1 MIIASGLLALI
12 VGGAFLV
19 LLIAVDG
26 SVASTERARRADAA
40 LVEANRVE
48 RLVIDLETGQRG
60 FVLTGDERF
69 LEPWHAARDLLPE
82 ATAELKRSAADSPG
96 EAGARQLIDDVTS
109 YIDDYSVPLVEA
121 ATRRD
126 PTAASVASTLEGKRR
141 VDELR
146 GAVDRLLA
154 TEQSDLERNRGHT
167 DASIRRAIAVAAGS
181 LAGSILLIVFFAT
194 YLTRAIVGP
203 IRRAAVMAD
212 RLAGGDLGS
221 RMMAS
226 GPAEIGDLERSFN
239 VMADSLQRD
248 RDELSRLA
256 EEQAA
261 LRRVATLVANAAPA
275 AELFAAVSEEV
286 GRLLPVDITSMNRYG
301 SDGTATVVAGW
312 DRSGR
317 PVLVGARHPLEG
329 ANLSTIIAQTRRPAR
344 IDFADSSGGLVAAA
358 KEAGA
363 RSGIGTPIVVAGRL
377 WGVMVA
383 ASTSQEPLPE
393 DTEARL
399 AGFTDLVATAIA
411 NAESR
416 TELAASRARVVEAA
430 DVSRRRIERDLHDG
444 AQQRLISLGLDL
456 RAAESAVPVELP
468 ELRTQLSRAAEG
480 LTEVLEDVQ
489 EISRGIHPAIL
500 SKGGL
505 GPAVRTLAR
514 RCPVRV
520 ELDVGADQRLPER
533 IEAAAY
539 YVISEAL
546 TNAAKHAHAS
556 VVRVTVHAEGAE
568 LQISISDDGIG
579 GADPSHGSG
588 LIGLRDRVEAFGGT
602 FEIAS
607 PARSGTSLLVTLPIV
622 GT

>member
-1 MIIASGLLALI
+1 MTIASGLVALI
-12 VGGAFLV
+12 VGAAFLV
-19 LLIAVDG
+19 LLVAVDG
-26 SVASTERARRADAA
+26 SVASTERARRADNA

-69 LEPWHAARDLLPE
+69 LEPWRAAQELLPGV
-82 ATAELKRSAADSPG
+82 TAGLERSTVDSPG
-96 EAGARQLIDDVTS
+96 EAGALQLTEDVTS
-109 YIDDYSVPLVEA
+109 YIEDYSIPLVEA
-121 ATRRD
+121 ARRHE
-126 PTAASVASTLEGKRR
+126 PTAASVAATLEGKRR

-154 TEQSDLERNRGHT
+154 TEQADLETNRGHT
-167 DASIRRAIAVAAGS
+167 DASIRRAIAIAAGG
-181 LAGSILLIVFFAT
+181 LGGSILLIVFFGI
-194 YLTRAIVGP
+194 YLTRAIVAP

-226 GPAEIGDLERSFN
+226 GPAEIGALESSFN

-261 LRRVATLVANAAPA
+261 LRRVATLVASAAPA

-286 GRLLPVDITSMNRYG
+286 GRLLPVDITHMTRYG

-317 PVLVGARHPLEG
+317 QVPVGARHPLEG
-329 ANLSTIIAQTRRPAR
+329 TNLSTIILETRSPAR
-344 IDFADSSGGLVAAA
+344 IDVGASSGAMAAAA
-358 KEAGA
+358 KAVGA

-383 ASTSQEPLPE
+383 ASTSEEPLPE

-430 DVSRRRIERDLHDG
+430 DASRRRIERDLHDG

-456 RAAESAVPVELP
+456 RAAESEVPAELP
-468 ELRTQLSRAAEG
+468 ELRAQLSRAAGG

-505 GPAVRTLAR
+505 GPAIRTLAR

-520 ELDVGADQRLPER
+520 ELDLRAGGRLPER

-546 TNAAKHAHAS
+546 TNAAKHAQAS
-556 VVRVTVHAEGAE
+556 VVHVTVQAEGSAVE
-568 LQISISDDGIG
+568 ISIRDDGIG
-579 GADPSHGSG
+579 GAEPGRGSG
-588 LIGLRDRVEAFGGT
+588 LIGLMDRVEAFGGT
-602 FEIAS
+602 IEIMS
-607 PARSGTSLLVTLPIV
+607 PARAGTSLLVTLPID
-622 GT
+622 GS